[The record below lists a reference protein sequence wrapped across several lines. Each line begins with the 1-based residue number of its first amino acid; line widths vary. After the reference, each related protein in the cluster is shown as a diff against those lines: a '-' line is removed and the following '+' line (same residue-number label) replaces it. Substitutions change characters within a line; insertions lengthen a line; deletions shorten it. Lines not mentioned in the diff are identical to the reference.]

1 MWFTG
6 ANSGREY
13 STDMILDFNHPQSF
27 FFLIFAGITVGSAL
41 AVVLHKNAVVSAASL
56 VLSFFALAGI
66 YAVMNAVFI
75 ATMQVLVYAGAIMV
89 LVIFV
94 IMLLSLREET
104 GKELFRKPIKQTFIF
119 MVVVVFGTL
128 LITAS
133 NYAPDVGRNSADR
146 VKAAPYSYTLKQDAK
161 VPVQSKGNTATVGA
175 STFIDYLLPFE
186 LVSILLLAAV
196 VGAVLLAKRE
206 KIKNQGGAL

>member
-1 MWFTG
+1 
-6 ANSGREY
+6 
-13 STDMILDFNHPQSF
+13 MILDFNHPQSF

-104 GKELFRKPIKQTFIF
+104 GKEIFRKPIKQTFIL
-119 MVVVVFGTL
+119 MLVVVFGML
-128 LITAS
+128 LVTAS
-133 NYAPDVGRNSADR
+133 NYAPDTGKNSADR
-146 VKAAPYSYTLKQDAK
+146 VKSSPYSYTLKQDPK
-161 VPVQSKGNTATVGA
+161 SPVQSKGNTATVGA

-206 KIKNQGGAL
+206 KIKNQGGTL